1 MRFGSRLNYDWA
13 SLRVDVTA
21 GATVAA
27 IAIPQAIAYALL
39 AGVDPKFGLYAAIV
53 NTIVAAILG
62 SSSHLINGPTNAISL
77 VVFSALASF
86 PGSVSSYEAL
96 FLLGIAAGLVQIAI
110 GLSRLGDL
118 TRYVS
123 ESVILGFMAG
133 AGLLIGVGQ
142 VVNFLGTSDK
152 GAQFQSAVY
161 RACFAAVRGGDYNW
175 RAMALGAGTIVL
187 VVALRRLIQRYNL
200 PRLDMLMGLI
210 VFSAAAAAWGW
221 TDPSGLSAKSL
232 VSVVGAVPGA
242 LPAFHIPVM
251 INWDWISPLARSVVA
266 IALLGALEALAVA
279 KSIATY
285 TRQTLDYN
293 RQIIAE
299 GVSNVVG
306 GFFQGMPGS
315 GSLTRSAINFQA
327 GGVTRASGVFA
338 GGIVALAVILFG
350 PYARFIP
357 KAVLAGLLFITAARL
372 IDWRRLM
379 YAIRATRFDAA
390 LVFLTAFTAFFISV
404 EDSILGGVVASIVMF
419 VPRAARLVVR
429 ELIVTPER
437 VLRERLPGDP
447 RDGSLLIYDLEGE
460 LFFGAA
466 RQLRDLLLETLEE
479 AARIGATHMVLRL
492 RRSRH
497 PDVVAIEQLE
507 QFLSDA
513 HNNGV
518 TVLLAGLSPEFVKI
532 MDNVGLNRRFEAD
545 LLFPEDELEY
555 SATLRAVRHA
565 YDMIRAAQG
574 GLPEGRS
581 AEEPQKPVYY
591 LV

>member
-1 MRFGSRLNYDWA
+1 MDYGWA
-13 SLRVDVTA
+13 TLRADLTA

-39 AGVDPKFGLYAAIV
+39 AGVDPKFGLYSAIV
-53 NTIVAAILG
+53 NTVVAAILG

-86 PGSVSSYEAL
+86 PGPVSSYEAL
-96 FLLGIAAGLVQIAI
+96 FLLGIAAGIVQILI
-110 GLSRLGDL
+110 GMSRLGDL

-161 RACFAAVRGGDYNW
+161 RACFAAVRGGHYNW

-200 PRLDMLMGLI
+200 PRLDMLTGLV
-210 VFSAAAAAWGW
+210 VFSVAAAVWGW
-221 TDPSGLSAKSL
+221 TDPSGLSGKSL

-242 LPAFHIPVM
+242 FPAFHIPVM

-285 TRQTLDYN
+285 TRQSLDYN

-306 GFFQGMPGS
+306 GLFQGMPGS

-327 GGVTRASGVFA
+327 GGATRASGVFA

-404 EDSILGGVVASIVMF
+404 EDSILVGVVASIVMF

-447 RDGSLLIYDLEGE
+447 RDGLLLIYDLEGE

-466 RQLRDLLLETLEE
+466 RQLRELLSETLKE
-479 AARIGATHMVLRL
+479 AARIGAKHMVLRL

-513 HNNGV
+513 HVNGV

-532 MDNVGLNRRFEAD
+532 MDNVGLIRRLEAD
-545 LLFPEDELEY
+545 RLFPEDALEY

-565 YDMIRAAQG
+565 YEMIRVSQG
-574 GLPEGRS
+574 GLPEGRKAAQ
-581 AEEPQKPVYY
+581 AETPVYY